1 MNLIVKEGLDERIES
16 ISHIRCAMEYVR
28 SSSSRFATF
37 KSFDEKVKIVTHGL
51 VNLDVETRW
60 NSTYTMLDKTLKFE
74 KAFTRMYVDDQNQ
87 KNNSY
92 QDKNSSE
99 LHDWTCSP

>member
-1 MNLIVKEGLDERIES
+1 
-16 ISHIRCAMEYVR
+16 
-28 SSSSRFATF
+28 
-37 KSFDEKVKIVTHGL
+37 
-51 VNLDVETRW
+51 
-60 NSTYTMLDKTLKFE
+60 MLDKTLKFE